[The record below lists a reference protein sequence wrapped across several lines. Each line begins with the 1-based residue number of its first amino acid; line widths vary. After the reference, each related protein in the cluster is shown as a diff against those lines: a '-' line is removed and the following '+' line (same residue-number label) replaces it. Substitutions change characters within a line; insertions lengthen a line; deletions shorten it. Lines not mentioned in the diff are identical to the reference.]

1 MENLAKLG
9 IDLGGVIIYLANFGL
24 LWLILAYMVFP
35 KVIKMIDARR
45 TQIEDNLQAAEAIQ
59 NKLDTTL
66 VTVQAEK
73 EELTGQIA
81 RERQTLLADL
91 DQEKSQVLTAAEA
104 QSEKLIEQA
113 RALIKEER
121 GNLINIAQADM
132 AKLIRKAVEH
142 ILAREVDE
150 ATVQQ
155 SLSLAWEEYRQEAKI

>member
-59 NKLDTTL
+59 NKL
-66 VTVQAEK
+66 EK

>member
-1 MENLAKLG
+1 
-9 IDLGGVIIYLANFGL
+9 
-24 LWLILAYMVFP
+24 
-35 KVIKMIDARR
+35 MI
-45 TQIEDNLQAAEAIQ
+45 
-59 NKLDTTL
+59 
-66 VTVQAEK
+66 TVQAEK